1 MQEWQVREG
10 ERLELPP
17 ARRVRIRVVGG
28 EVDLTSGPP
37 LLELTDLNG
46 PPLRVSLTG
55 DLLELRHDQGL
66 HRPWWRD
73 FPPAFR
79 RRCRLALALPAGTE
93 VEVETV
99 GAGIIAVGLSGSTR
113 LTSLNGE
120 IVVDRTGPE
129 LRARTVSARIL
140 ARGCTGHAHLETVS
154 GEVTVVTGR
163 EPVALD
169 LAAVSGP
176 LLVGVPDDAGA
187 SLDVEL
193 TTNGG
198 SVVTQL
204 PDGTPG
210 LESHA
215 PGEGGATVGLRLRRG
230 TAPHAVRVRGTT
242 VSGQVALVRQAGSG
256 TPTPP
261 PAATAPAI
269 GTEEQ
274 R

>member
-1 MQEWQVREG
+1 MREWQVREG
-10 ERLELPP
+10 ERLDLPP
-17 ARRVRIRVVGG
+17 ARRVRVRVVGG

-37 LLELTDLNG
+37 LLEVTDVAG
-46 PPLRVSLTG
+46 PPLRASLTG
-55 DLLELRHDQGL
+55 DLLELRHDHGL

-99 GAGIIAVGLSGSTR
+99 GAGIVAVGLSGSTR
-113 LTSLNGE
+113 LTSLTGE
-120 IVVDRTGPE
+120 IVVDRGGPE

-140 ARGCTGHAHLETVS
+140 ARGCTGRAHLETVS

-176 LLVGVPDDAGA
+176 LLVGVPDDAA

-193 TTNGG
+193 TTEGG
-198 SVVTQL
+198 RVVTQL

-210 LESHA
+210 LESRTS
-215 PGEGGATVGLRLRRG
+215 GGATVGLRLRRG
-230 TAPHAVRVRGTT
+230 RAPQAVQVRGTT
-242 VSGQVALVRQAGSG
+242 VSGQVALVRQAGPG

-261 PAATAPAI
+261 PAAPAPAI